1 MWTEIKSEFDVFFK
15 PKTKR
20 DQVDAEPP
28 QWRTVDMKLNKQRL
42 DTLKQRLKKPM
53 SKDEL
58 ALRRRAAL
66 IGKRFISHH
75 HIFWVNR
82 LA

>member
-1 MWTEIKSEFDVFFK
+1 MWTEIKGDLDVFFK

-28 QWRTVDMKLNKQRL
+28 QWRTIDIKLNKQRL
-42 DTLKQRLKKPM
+42 GLLKQSLKRM

-58 ALRRRAAL
+58 ALRQRAAL

>member
-1 MWTEIKSEFDVFFK
+1 MWTEIKGDLDVFFK

-28 QWRTVDMKLNKQRL
+28 QWRTIDIKLN
-42 DTLKQRLKKPM
+42 
-53 SKDEL
+53 KDEL
-58 ALRRRAAL
+58 ALRQRAAL

>member
-1 MWTEIKSEFDVFFK
+1 MWTEIRSGLDVFFK

-42 DTLKQRLKKPM
+42 QTLKRNLKMM
-53 SKDEL
+53 SQDQL

-66 IGKRFISHH
+66 FGR
-75 HIFWVNR
+75 
-82 LA
+82 